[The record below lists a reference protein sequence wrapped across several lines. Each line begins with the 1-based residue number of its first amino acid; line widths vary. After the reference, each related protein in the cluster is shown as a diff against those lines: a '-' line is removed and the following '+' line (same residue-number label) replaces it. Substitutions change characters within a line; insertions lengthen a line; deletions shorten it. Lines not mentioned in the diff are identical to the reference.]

1 MGSLSPFF
9 PRAAGGVMIMLNR
22 AELIGRLG
30 RDPDVR
36 YTQEGK
42 AIANLALA
50 TTDAFKDLA
59 SGKRKE
65 HTEWHRVVL
74 FGRQAEI
81 AGEYLK
87 KGSLAYVDGRLRTR
101 RWKNKEGIE
110 ISTTELVGNSLTL
123 LERAPKA
130 KDPGSAASLY
140 PGETPADDG
149 FLDFPDPPF

>member
-1 MGSLSPFF
+1 
-9 PRAAGGVMIMLNR
+9 MLNR

-50 TTDAFKDLA
+50 TTDAFKDPS
-59 SGKRKE
+59 SGKKKE

-110 ISTTELVGNSLTL
+110 ISTTELVGSSLTL
-123 LERAPKA
+123 LGRAPKE
-130 KDPGSAASLY
+130 PPSGSAGSL
-140 PGETPADDG
+140 PESALPADAG

>member
-1 MGSLSPFF
+1 
-9 PRAAGGVMIMLNR
+9 MIMLNR

-30 RDPDVR
+30 RDPDLR

-42 AIANLALA
+42 AIAKLALA

-59 SGKRKE
+59 SGRKKE